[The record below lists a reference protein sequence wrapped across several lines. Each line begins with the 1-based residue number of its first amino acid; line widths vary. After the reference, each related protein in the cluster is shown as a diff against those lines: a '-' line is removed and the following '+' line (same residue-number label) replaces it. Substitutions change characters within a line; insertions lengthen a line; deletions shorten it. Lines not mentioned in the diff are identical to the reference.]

1 VQKAE
6 QEKLAA
12 IIRSEGESE
21 AAKILTSALTVGPA
35 LLELRRLEAAKEI
48 ASTLARSPNFNDCNL
63 LRHRTRRIFNGNCIR
78 YLLHR
83 HGRDRTCSRFPSYL
97 YEYRIRSCFRCLNIE
112 RTTDHRNYRWTSI
125 GINRLILSKPQS

>member
-1 VQKAE
+1 MRLSASRWRSRTWSASRYPFSACFHGVALTRPLQFDVQKAE

-48 ASTLARSPNFNDCNL
+48 ATTLAKSPNVVFVPN
-63 LRHRTRRIFNGNCIR
+63 HGNMI
-78 YLLHR
+78 
-83 HGRDRTCSRFPSYL
+83 
-97 YEYRIRSCFRCLNIE
+97 LNVP
-112 RTTDHRNYRWTSI
+112 
-125 GINRLILSKPQS
+125 KP